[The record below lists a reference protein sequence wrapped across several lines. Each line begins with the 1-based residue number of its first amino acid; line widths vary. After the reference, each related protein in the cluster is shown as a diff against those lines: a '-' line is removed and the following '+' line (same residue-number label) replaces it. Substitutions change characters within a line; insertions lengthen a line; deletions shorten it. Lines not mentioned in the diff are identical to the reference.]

1 MIIQETSLKGLYLI
15 QPKIFEDSRG
25 YFFESYNYAN
35 LEKVGIHIHFVQ
47 DNQSK
52 SVHGVIRG
60 LHYQI
65 EPKAQ
70 TKLVRVLSGRIYDVA
85 IDVRKGSPSFG
96 KWFGVE
102 LSELNHQQLLIPK
115 GFAHGFSVMS
125 ETAIIHYKCDEFY
138 APEFDA
144 GIIFNDPTL
153 GIDWK
158 IPPDKVIVSDKDKKL
173 PLFENAKNN
182 FSY

>member
-35 LEKVGIHIHFVQ
+35 LEKAGIHIHFVQ

-85 IDVRKGSPSFG
+85 VDVRKGSPSFG

-144 GIIFNDPTL
+144 GIIFSDSTL